1 LETKKINSYIKSTRV
16 RVIDDVGKQLGV
28 LPTNIAISKANN
40 RGYDLVEVSPE
51 ANPPVC
57 KIMDY
62 GKYKFD
68 HNKKLKKNKSKS
80 KTHLKEIRMNTVISE
95 HDMGTK
101 LNQCCKFLN
110 KGYKVKLAIKV
121 NDRMRDDE
129 TKGFTM
135 IDTITEALNDLVV
148 LATQPTRDGRYI
160 TTMFTPS

>member
-1 LETKKINSYIKSTRV
+1 METKKINSYIKSTRV

>member
-1 LETKKINSYIKSTRV
+1 
-16 RVIDDVGKQLGV
+16 VIDDVGKQLGV